1 MGSGGEAHESAG
13 TGGARRERCACA
25 AGGQGAEARRVVH
38 MWGWER
44 GRSASACRGQ
54 TCRGADCADR
64 SLTSSSSVCAYFSE
78 TDG

>member
-13 TGGARRERCACA
+13 TGGARRERSANA
-25 AGGQGAEARRVVH
+25 EGGQGAEARRGVH

-54 TCRGADCADR
+54 TCKGGRLRGQVSHFVFEC
-64 SLTSSSSVCAYFSE
+64 VCVLL
-78 TDG
+78 